1 MLEIVY
7 KDENLIAI
15 NKPHGLLV
23 HRSSIAA
30 DVSEFAVQLL
40 RDQLGQRVYT
50 IHRLDRKTSGV
61 LLFALNPEAEVVFKN
76 MMMDRAFTKNYLS
89 IVRGYTD
96 EHGTIDYALKNERG
110 NIKDAV
116 THYKTLQQTEIDLP
130 LGKHLTSRYSLVEAT
145 PVTGRMHQI
154 RRHFSHI
161 FHPIIGDRTHGCNK
175 QNKLFTEKFSLD
187 TMLLHARSVK
197 FYHPILKQEIL
208 IEAKISSEFER
219 MLAELNF
226 KQPIY

>member
-1 MLEIVY
+1 M
-7 KDENLIAI
+7 
-15 NKPHGLLV
+15 
-23 HRSSIAA
+23 
-30 DVSEFAVQLL
+30 
-40 RDQLGQRVYT
+40 
-50 IHRLDRKTSGV
+50 
-61 LLFALNPEAEVVFKN
+61 
-76 MMMDRAFTKNYLS
+76 
-89 IVRGYTD
+89 
-96 EHGTIDYALKNERG
+96 
-110 NIKDAV
+110 
-116 THYKTLQQTEIDLP
+116 
-130 LGKHLTSRYSLVEAT
+130 EAT

-175 QNKLFTEKFSLD
+175 QNKLFTEKFLLD